1 MKVHRY
7 QAVLENDQTSS
18 KKATEQKYQNRSN
31 GRLEGCCYYKF
42 GVIKEVAMPRKHA

>member
-31 GRLEGCCYYKF
+31 GRLE
-42 GVIKEVAMPRKHA
+42 EVVVKIINKIRNH